1 METSF
6 ASKDPVPQRCAP
18 TSSAEASRI
27 HWRALRIL
35 IADDDQD
42 TVQTLAAILEDEGH
56 KVTPVYK
63 ALEVVPAVQ
72 SFQPEAVILDIAM
85 PKMNGYDI
93 AKEIRLRFTDRP
105 LLIAISGLL
114 TKERDA
120 LFSKARGGFDHH
132 LPKPCNPDELLYLLA
147 PVMRQRR

>member
-6 ASKDPVPQRCAP
+6 ASKDPVPQRYAP

-35 IADDDQD
+35 IADQD

-56 KVTPVYK
+56 KVSPVCK
-63 ALEVVPAVQ
+63 ALEVVPTVQ

-93 AKEIRLRFTDRP
+93 AKEIRLRFTKQP

-120 LFSKARGGFDHH
+120 LFSKARGFDHH

>member
-56 KVTPVYK
+56 KVSPVYK

-93 AKEIRLRFTDRP
+93 ANVIRQRFTNRP

>member
-1 METSF
+1 METFF

-56 KVTPVYK
+56 KVSPVYK

>member
-1 METSF
+1 METLS
-6 ASKDPVPQRCAP
+6 SKVPAPQQCAP
-18 TSSAEASRI
+18 KSSVDASRV

-35 IADDDQD
+35 IADDDKD

-56 KVTPVYK
+56 RVAPVFQ

-85 PKMNGYDI
+85 PKLNGYDI
-93 AKEIRLRFTDRP
+93 AKEIRQRFTSDRP

-114 TKERDA
+114 TNERDGF
-120 LFSKARGGFDHH
+120 FSKARGFDHH

>member
-6 ASKDPVPQRCAP
+6 SSKEPVAQRCTP
-18 TSSAEASRI
+18 TSSAEASRVQ
-27 HWRALRIL
+27 WRALRIL
-35 IADDDQD
+35 IADDDKD

-56 KVTPVYK
+56 KVSPVCK
-63 ALEVVPAVQ
+63 ALEVVPTVQ

-93 AKEIRLRFTDRP
+93 AHVIRQRFTNRP
-105 LLIAISGLL
+105 LLIAISGLWN
-114 TKERDA
+114 KERDA
-120 LFSKARGGFDHH
+120 LFSKARGFDHH

>member
-56 KVTPVYK
+56 KVSPVYK

-85 PKMNGYDI
+85 PKMNGYAI

>member
-6 ASKDPVPQRCAP
+6 ASQEPGAQKSAP

-27 HWRALRIL
+27 QWRALRIV

-56 KVTPVYK
+56 KVSAVYH
-63 ALEVVPAVQ
+63 ALEVVPIVQ

-85 PKMNGYDI
+85 PKMNGYEI
-93 AKEIRLRFTDRP
+93 AKEIRRRFTNRP

-114 TKERDA
+114 NKEGDA
-120 LFSKARGGFDHH
+120 LLSKARGFDHH

>member
-6 ASKDPVPQRCAP
+6 PIKEPVTQRCAP
-18 TSSAEASRI
+18 TSNAEASRI

-35 IADDDQD
+35 IADDDKD

-56 KVTPVYK
+56 KISPVYR

-93 AKEIRLRFTDRP
+93 ANVIRQRFTNRP
-105 LLIAISGLL
+105 LLIAISGLWN
-114 TKERDA
+114 KERDA
-120 LFSKARGGFDHH
+120 LFSKARGFDHH
-132 LPKPCNPDELLYLLA
+132 LAKPCSPDELLYLLA

>member
-1 METSF
+1 METAFSGQ
-6 ASKDPVPQRCAP
+6 KPVPQQCSP
-18 TSSAEASRI
+18 TSSAEASRVQ
-27 HWRALRIL
+27 WRALRIL
-35 IADDDQD
+35 IADDDKD

-56 KVTPVYK
+56 KVSSVYQ
-63 ALEVVPAVQ
+63 ALEVVSAVQ

-93 AKEIRLRFTDRP
+93 AKEIRLRFTNRP

-114 TKERDA
+114 NKEGDA
-120 LFSKARGGFDHH
+120 LLSKARGFDHH

>member
-6 ASKDPVPQRCAP
+6 SSKEPVPQRCAP
-18 TSSAEASRI
+18 TSNAEASRI

-35 IADDDQD
+35 IADDDKD

-56 KVTPVYK
+56 KISPVYK

-93 AKEIRLRFTDRP
+93 ANVIRQRFTNRP
-105 LLIAISGLL
+105 LLIAISGLWN
-114 TKERDA
+114 KERDA
-120 LFSKARGGFDHH
+120 LFSKARGFDHH

>member
-1 METSF
+1 MQT
-6 ASKDPVPQRCAP
+6 ASSRQEPDPQQRP
-18 TSSAEASRI
+18 TSSAEASRVQ
-27 HWRALRIL
+27 WRALRIL
-35 IADDDQD
+35 IADDDKD

-56 KVTPVYK
+56 KVSPVYH

-93 AKEIRLRFTDRP
+93 AKEIRLRFTNRP

-114 TKERDA
+114 NKEGDA
-120 LFSKARGGFDHH
+120 LLSKARGFDHH
-132 LPKPCNPDELLYLLA
+132 LAKPCNPDELLYLLA